1 MKKQHILAAVFLV
14 CCAGLSAAGDAA
26 PLLARIKAVGKEGE
40 GNSPAAKAW
49 KELIRLGPDALVDI
63 LTALDDAN
71 PSAANWLRSAVDAIA
86 EKTLAAKKKLPTAK
100 LEAFVRDRSH
110 AGIGRRL
117 AYEWLVRVDA
127 TAPGRLLPDMLD
139 DPGAELRRE
148 AVDVVLKSA
157 QEFFDK
163 DDKAAAKAGYQR
175 AFEAA
180 RERDQ
185 VQLIIGRL
193 KKLGV
198 EIDATSHFGFITRWH
213 IAGSFD
219 NSKEAGFH
227 KVFPPEKGVDLAAVY
242 KGKDGQE
249 VRWKEHTTT
258 LPMGIVDFN
267 KVIGALH
274 GTTAYAYTT
283 VVSATERPV
292 EIRAGS
298 NNAVRIFLNGKEIFF
313 WEEYHHGNR
322 MDQHIAKGILKAGKN
337 EILVKVLQNEQTEP
351 WAQQWSF
358 QLRICDALGGRIPV
372 TVLEKK

>member
-40 GNSPAAKAW
+40 GNSVAAKAW

-63 LTALDDAN
+63 LTALDNAT

-86 EKTLAAKKKLPTAK
+86 EKTLADKKKLPTAK
-100 LEAFVRDRSH
+100 LEAFVRDRGH

-117 AYEWLVRVDA
+117 AYEWLVRVDP

-180 RERDQ
+180 R
-185 VQLIIGRL
+185 
-193 KKLGV
+193 
-198 EIDATSHFGFITRWH
+198 
-213 IAGSFD
+213 
-219 NSKEAGFH
+219 
-227 KVFPPEKGVDLAAVY
+227 
-242 KGKDGQE
+242 
-249 VRWKEHTTT
+249 
-258 LPMGIVDFN
+258 
-267 KVIGALH
+267 
-274 GTTAYAYTT
+274 
-283 VVSATERPV
+283 
-292 EIRAGS
+292 
-298 NNAVRIFLNGKEIFF
+298 
-313 WEEYHHGNR
+313 
-322 MDQHIAKGILKAGKN
+322 
-337 EILVKVLQNEQTEP
+337 
-351 WAQQWSF
+351 
-358 QLRICDALGGRIPV
+358 
-372 TVLEKK
+372 